1 METQTENKQAM
12 LPGFKRKARVGFNII
27 GFDTIGQVRYVK
39 INDIGDFTKKDG
51 DVITYADV
59 LDLTTGEEARM
70 WLDGALKYNFNTA
83 FEKNNDRFG
92 FSLEIRYDGKKEMEA
107 IVNGKPQIVMGNTYS
122 IWELSED
129 DTKSDN

>member
-1 METQTENKQAM
+1 METQTESKQTT

-27 GFDTIGQVRYVK
+27 GFDTIGQVRYLK
-39 INDIGDFTKKDG
+39 INDVGEFTKKDG

-107 IVNGKPQIVMGNTYS
+107 LVNGKMQVVMGNTYS